1 MDCRNC
7 GRETSGGMT
16 HPSYKIC
23 YERAEEENNKL
34 KLNIMELEEE
44 LRAAKT
50 QEKQTDDRI
59 NQV

>member
-1 MDCRNC
+1 
-7 GRETSGGMT
+7 MT